1 MKSSLRYMAAAP
13 KEMIGH
19 HDMDFMMEMVFN
31 VGKNGE
37 VQLCFGDT
45 IKSDEILGSQNI
57 TESAYP
63 NEAEELQSRHGLW
76 LSMFTRH
83 MNEASVIEI
92 EIED

>member
-1 MKSSLRYMAAAP
+1 MAAAP
-13 KEMIGH
+13 KKIICN
-19 HDMDFMMEMVFN
+19 HDLDFMMEIVFN

-45 IKSDEILGSQNI
+45 IKSDEILDSQNI

-63 NEAEELQSRHGLW
+63 NEAENLLSRHGLW

-83 MNEASVIEI
+83 MNEASVI
-92 EIED
+92 

>member
-1 MKSSLRYMAAAP
+1 MKSVLRYMAIAP
-13 KEMIGH
+13 KKNICN
-19 HDMDFMMEMVFN
+19 HDLDFMMEMVFN

-45 IKSDEILGSQNI
+45 IKSDKILDSQNI

-63 NEAEELQSRHGLW
+63 NKAENLLSRHGLW

-83 MNEASVIEI
+83 MNEASVI
-92 EIED
+92 